1 LFKETVCILPSKAI
15 TAERLSLGV
24 PELLPKPGNCSSQF
38 FEKPLRNLLSAA
50 KGQFMKQAGPAGK
63 FQATIGGAAFRPQ
76 RLAIGFAGGSEPS
89 SNTAERLAAVAS

>member
-50 KGQFMKQAGPAGK
+50 KGPIHEAGRAGREISGDNWRSGH
-63 FQATIGGAAFRPQ
+63 ADCRGW
-76 RLAIGFAGGSEPS
+76 RLASP
-89 SNTAERLAAVAS
+89 AAVTVVEHG